1 MSADSFGSRQLPN
14 RARAA
19 AGGVLAAV
27 FATVSLACGPDGPDA
42 GGFATR
48 TDDVEVKAPVDIAVG
63 AVAESAPLDAALV
76 AAGREVALGS
86 SCAGCHAADFGGA
99 TGPSWIGLADSTVLL
114 TGGREVTADEAYLR
128 RAIVDPGADV
138 VDGYIVKMPAM
149 ALDDEEID
157 ALVAFIRSL
166 GSRVE

>member
-1 MSADSFGSRQLPN
+1 MSADSTGSRRLPS
-14 RARAA
+14 RTRAA
-19 AGGVLAAV
+19 ATGVLAAV

-42 GGFATR
+42 GEFATR
-48 TDDVEVKAPVDIAVG
+48 TDVQGNAPVDTAVG
-63 AVAESAPLDAALV
+63 PVAESAPLDAALV

-99 TGPSWIGLADSTVLL
+99 TGPSWIGLADSRVLL

-128 RAIVDPGADV
+128 RAIVEPGADV
-138 VDGYIVKMPAM
+138 VDGYIVKMPAV
-149 ALDDEEID
+149 ALDDAEID

-166 GSRVE
+166 GSRAE

>member
-1 MSADSFGSRQLPN
+1 VSADSTGSRRLPS
-14 RARAA
+14 RTRAA
-19 AGGVLAAV
+19 ASGVLVAV

-42 GGFATR
+42 GEFATR
-48 TDDVEVKAPVDIAVG
+48 TDVQGSAPVDTAVG
-63 AVAESAPLDAALV
+63 PVAESAPLDAALV

-99 TGPSWIGLADSTVLL
+99 TGPSWIGLADSRVLL

-128 RAIVDPGADV
+128 RAIVEPGADV
-138 VDGYIVKMPAM
+138 VDGYIVKMPAV
-149 ALDDEEID
+149 ALDDAEID

-166 GSRVE
+166 GSRAE

>member
-1 MSADSFGSRQLPN
+1 MSADSTGSRRLPS
-14 RARAA
+14 RTRAA
-19 AGGVLAAV
+19 ASGVLVAV

-42 GGFATR
+42 GEFATR
-48 TDDVEVKAPVDIAVG
+48 TDVQGSAPVDTAVG
-63 AVAESAPLDAALV
+63 PVAESAPLDAALV

-128 RAIVDPGADV
+128 RAIVEPGADV
-138 VDGYIVKMPAM
+138 VDGYIVKMPAV
-149 ALDDEEID
+149 ALDDAEID

-166 GSRVE
+166 GSRAE